1 MAISAQD
8 VGYSVGKKQLLSN
21 ISLKVIPG
29 EILAIA
35 GPNGAGKSTFLKL
48 LAGDFRP
55 STGRIFYDQ
64 QDISVLTIENRAMCR
79 SVMAQSSP
87 PIFDFSV
94 RDVVTMGW
102 LNRVSGLDD
111 YHFHHALMET
121 VDKCDLSSLLNRK
134 FNTLSGGEQR
144 RAHFARALLQ
154 IWLPTDKKKN
164 RYLLLDEP
172 LANLDMAQELK
183 ILNIIKDSAHEGVG
197 VILVLHDLNLAVNF
211 ADRIALFNQGQL
223 NHIGS
228 PEEVLT
234 GETLSSIYGL
244 PIKVSS
250 SPLTLSYY

>member
-1 MAISAQD
+1 MTISARD
-8 VGYSVGKKQLLSN
+8 VGYSVGKKQLLAD
-21 ISLKVIPG
+21 ISLEVIPG

-48 LAGDFRP
+48 LAGDFRA
-55 STGRIFYDQ
+55 SSGRIFYDQ
-64 QDISVLTIENRAMCR
+64 QDISELTIENRAMCR

-197 VILVLHDLNLAVNF
+197 VILVLHDLNLAANF

>member
-1 MAISAQD
+1 MTISARD
-8 VGYSVGKKQLLSN
+8 VGYSVGKKQLLAD
-21 ISLKVIPG
+21 ISLEVIPG

-55 STGRIFYDQ
+55 STGRVFYDQ
-64 QDISVLTIENRAMCR
+64 QDISALTIKSRAMCR
-79 SVMAQSSP
+79 SVMAQSTP

-102 LNRVSGLDD
+102 LNWVSGLDD

-121 VDKCDLSSLLNRK
+121 VDKCDLSSLMNRK

-144 RAHFARALLQ
+144 RTHFARALLQ
-154 IWLPTDKKKN
+154 IWLPADKQGN

-197 VILVLHDLNLAVNF
+197 VILVLHDLNLAANF

-223 NHIGS
+223 DHIGS
-228 PEEVLT
+228 PESVLT
-234 GETLSSIYGL
+234 SERLSTIYGL
-244 PIKVSS
+244 PIEVSS

>member
-1 MAISAQD
+1 MTISARD
-8 VGYSVGKKQLLSN
+8 VGYSVGKKQLLAD
-21 ISLKVIPG
+21 ISLEVIPG

-55 STGRIFYDQ
+55 STGRVFYDQ
-64 QDISVLTIENRAMCR
+64 QDISALTIKSRAMCR
-79 SVMAQSSP
+79 SVMAQSTP

-121 VDKCDLSSLLNRK
+121 VDKCDLSSLMKRK

-144 RAHFARALLQ
+144 RTHFARALLQ
-154 IWLPTDKKKN
+154 IWLPADKQRN

-197 VILVLHDLNLAVNF
+197 VILVLHDLNLAANF
-211 ADRIALFNQGQL
+211 ADRIALFNQCQL
-223 NHIGS
+223 DHIGS
-228 PEEVLT
+228 PESVLT
-234 GETLSSIYGL
+234 SERLSTIYGL
-244 PIKVSS
+244 PIEVSS

>member
-8 VGYSVGKKQLLSN
+8 VGYSVGKKQLLSD

-197 VILVLHDLNLAVNF
+197 VILVLHDLNLAANF

-228 PEEVLT
+228 PEEGLT
-234 GETLSSIYGL
+234 GGTLSSIYGL

>member
-1 MAISAQD
+1 MTISARD
-8 VGYSVGKKQLLSN
+8 VGYSVGKKQLLAD
-21 ISLKVIPG
+21 ISLEVIPG

-55 STGRIFYDQ
+55 STGRVFYDQ
-64 QDISVLTIENRAMCR
+64 QDISALTIKSRAMCR
-79 SVMAQSSP
+79 SVMAQSTP

-102 LNRVSGLDD
+102 LNWVSGLDD

-121 VDKCDLSSLLNRK
+121 VDKCDLSSLMNRK

-144 RAHFARALLQ
+144 RTHFARALLQ
-154 IWLPTDKKKN
+154 IWLPADKQGN

-197 VILVLHDLNLAVNF
+197 VILVLHDLNLAANF

>member
-1 MAISAQD
+1 MTISARD
-8 VGYSVGKKQLLSN
+8 VGYSVGKKQLLAD
-21 ISLKVIPG
+21 ISLEVIPG

-55 STGRIFYDQ
+55 STGRVFYDQ
-64 QDISVLTIENRAMCR
+64 QDISALTIKSRAMCR
-79 SVMAQSSP
+79 SVMAQSTP

-102 LNRVSGLDD
+102 LNWVSGLDD

-121 VDKCDLSSLLNRK
+121 VDKCDLSSLMNRK

-144 RAHFARALLQ
+144 RTHFARALLQ
-154 IWLPTDKKKN
+154 IWLPADKQGN

-197 VILVLHDLNLAVNF
+197 VILVLHDLNLAANF

-223 NHIGS
+223 DHIGS
-228 PEEVLT
+228 PESVLT
-234 GETLSSIYGL
+234 SERLSTFYGL
-244 PIKVSS
+244 PIEVSS

>member
-8 VGYSVGKKQLLSN
+8 VGYSVGKKQLLSD
-21 ISLKVIPG
+21 ISLEVIPG

-64 QDISVLTIENRAMCR
+64 QDISELTIENRAMCR

-111 YHFHHALMET
+111 YHFHDALMET

-154 IWLPTDKKKN
+154 IWLPTDKQIN

-183 ILNIIKDSAHEGVG
+183 ILNIIKDTAHKGVG
-197 VILVLHDLNLAVNF
+197 VILVLHDLNLVANF

-223 NHIGS
+223 NHLGS
-228 PEEVLT
+228 PKKVLT
-234 GETLSSIYGL
+234 GERLSTIYGL
-244 PIKVSS
+244 PVEVSS